1 MRLPIAAALALL
13 VLLPILA
20 GAGPALAA
28 EKDAAKKDDA
38 GGDKKKGKAPEHKL
52 TQSESWG
59 ELDDFY
65 ATIVGDNRPTGMLMV
80 RLGLDIPD
88 AGLRENAE
96 RSMPVL
102 RDAYLRSLMAYTAT
116 NVRLDTQ
123 PDITL
128 IADRLQA
135 ITDRALNKKGA
146 RILLRQV
153 ALRAK

>member
-1 MRLPIAAALALL
+1 MRRAVSALLLLALA
-13 VLLPILA
+13 A
-20 GAGPALAA
+20 GSALAA
-28 EKDAAKKDDA
+28 EEKPDEAKKQ
-38 GGDKKKGKAPEHKL
+38 GKAPEHKL
-52 TQSESWG
+52 TQSVSWV
-59 ELDDFY
+59 EIDDFY

-88 AGLRENAE
+88 AKLRNDVE

-123 PDITL
+123 PDVTAIT
-128 IADRLQA
+128 DRLQA
-135 ITDRALNKKGA
+135 VTDRALKKKGA

>member
-1 MRLPIAAALALL
+1 MRRAVSALLLLALA
-13 VLLPILA
+13 A
-20 GAGPALAA
+20 GSALAA
-28 EKDAAKKDDA
+28 EDKTDDA
-38 GGDKKKGKAPEHKL
+38 KKKGKAPEHKL
-52 TQSESWG
+52 TQSESWV
-59 ELDDFY
+59 EVDDFY
-65 ATIVGDNRPTGMLMV
+65 ATIVGDGRATGMLMV

-88 AGLRENAE
+88 AAMRDDVEH
-96 RSMPVL
+96 SMPVL

-123 PDITL
+123 PDVPA

-135 ITDRALNKKGA
+135 VTDRALKHKGA